1 MGIEYP
7 TTINENNYT
16 LLEKHNPKIALI
28 VLHVDVDIKIF
39 QNLGQVC
46 AYVYKWIKQSPLSIN
61 ILKEKKF
68 NNSR

>member
-1 MGIEYP
+1 MSNVKSFLNLYNWVGIEYP

-46 AYVYKWIKQSPLSIN
+46 AYVYK
-61 ILKEKKF
+61 
-68 NNSR
+68 